1 MEFLRYFW
9 EQKITP
15 KKQSWSPRHVEKMM
29 HYTSQKIA
37 PFQALI
43 SSKLHSVQSWHL
55 FCQPKTVSFTNPQ
68 VHGPPNPL
76 LYRELDCIQIVI
88 WPAQAI
94 LDLFTDLHPL
104 RKPDFFILPE
114 NMQNKAKEIPS
125 LVLGTKMEKVFCRV
139 SYGPSTLAMH
149 IVHNCMFWPC
159 TGIPANISTSQPA
172 RYERL

>member
-1 MEFLRYFW
+1 MKLKLILWFFIFFSWYYSLTMEFLRYFW

-94 LDLFTDLHPL
+94 LDLFTDLHPKWAWGCPL
-104 RKPDFFILPE
+104 VAGVWGEWWSFRSIT
-114 NMQNKAKEIPS
+114 NAHPS
-125 LVLGTKMEKVFCRV
+125 PLLEV
-139 SYGPSTLAMH
+139 
-149 IVHNCMFWPC
+149 
-159 TGIPANISTSQPA
+159 
-172 RYERL
+172 

>member
-1 MEFLRYFW
+1 MEFWRYFW

-104 RKPDFFILPE
+104 RKPDFFYFARKHAEQSKRDSKFSFGCKNGKGPLSR
-114 NMQNKAKEIPS
+114 QLWA
-125 LVLGTKMEKVFCRV
+125 LDLG
-139 SYGPSTLAMH
+139 YAYSTQLHVLAMH
-149 IVHNCMFWPC
+149 LYI
-159 TGIPANISTSQPA
+159 
-172 RYERL
+172 R